1 MEEIS
6 ADLLV
11 IGSGPAGQKGAIQG
25 AKFGKRVVV
34 VERDLD
40 PGGACLYSGTIPSK
54 TLREAILDLTGFR
67 QKSFYGK
74 DFVLKKVSLSDL
86 TFRLNQVTIEER
98 DLIRRQFDRNSI
110 RLVQGTASFVDPHKM
125 IVKNYKGEDV
135 ALIESENIL
144 IAAGSRPRNPMSV
157 PFDKDVILDST
168 SLLRIDTL
176 PATMIV
182 LGGGIIGSEYASFFA
197 TLGTKVTVI
206 DKREQML
213 PMLDHEIGR
222 HLQNSLTELGL
233 EFLGNKEPQ
242 IIERRDNKAY
252 VQFKDG
258 SELYADALLYALGRE
273 AYVEGLS
280 LENAGLAIN
289 ARGYIP
295 VNPLFQTAQPHIFA
309 AGDVI
314 GGPCL
319 ASTSQEQARLAVR
332 YAFGYQGSTFPRI
345 YPICIW
351 TIPEISS
358 CGYTEEELRALD
370 YHYEIGR
377 GYYYELARSH
387 IEGANTGLVKI
398 LFHKETLEILGA
410 HVIGRG
416 ANEVIH
422 IAQIA
427 MEQRAK
433 IDVFIDHMIFNY
445 PSYAEGFRVAALN
458 GINKIPRA
466 R

>member
-25 AKFGKRVVV
+25 AKFGKKVIV

-74 DFVLKKVSLSDL
+74 DFILKKVSVSDL
-86 TFRLNQVTIEER
+86 TFRLNQVTVEER
-98 DLIRRQFDRNSI
+98 DLIKRQFDRNGVQ
-110 RLVQGTASFVDPHKM
+110 LVQGTASFENPHTV
-125 IVKNYKGEDV
+125 IVKDYHGTDL
-135 ALIESENIL
+135 ARITSENIL
-144 IAAGSRPRNPMSV
+144 IAAGSHPRNPMSV
-157 PFDKDVILDST
+157 PFDQEVILDST
-168 SLLRIDTL
+168 SLLRIDALPETL
-176 PATMIV
+176 LV

-197 TLGTKVTVI
+197 TLGVKVTVI

-233 EFLGNKEPQ
+233 EFVGNKEPVK
-242 IIERRDNKAY
+242 IEKRDKKAY
-252 VQFKDG
+252 VLFKDG
-258 SELYADALLYALGRE
+258 TEMTADVLLYALGRE
-273 AYVEGLS
+273 ACAEGLG
-280 LENAGLAIN
+280 LEKAGLSIN

-295 VNPLFQTAQPHIFA
+295 VNPLFQTAQSHIFA

-332 YAFGYQGSTFPRI
+332 YAFGYQGSTFPRV

-387 IEGANTGLVKI
+387 IEGANTGLVKLI
-398 LFHKETLEILGA
+398 FHKETLELLGA

-433 IDVFIDHMIFNY
+433 IDIFIDHMIFNY